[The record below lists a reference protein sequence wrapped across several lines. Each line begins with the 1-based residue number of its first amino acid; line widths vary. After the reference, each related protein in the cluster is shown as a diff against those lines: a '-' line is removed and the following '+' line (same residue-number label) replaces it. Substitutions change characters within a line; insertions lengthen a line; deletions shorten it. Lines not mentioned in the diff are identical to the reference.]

1 MNEIQEKLWEGML
14 CFNRK
19 SYEESK
25 LFFTDV
31 LDWDSGNP
39 EANYYLG
46 LIYMKEEN
54 YTKAVVYLKS
64 IVDMSVNFIFTHQC
78 RMLLGVIYYRTQEWE
93 RAKAEFQKLLK
104 VNFEPAKVHAAL
116 ASVYY
121 KLEDYE
127 NALDEAFKAHKAD
140 PYNLNA
146 KNTYGFLLC
155 DLDID
160 AEKGVEVLRDVV
172 RLKPENPAYLDSLA
186 WGLYKKGDIKE
197 SIDNFKAAMHL
208 TSNEEIQEHYNIVI
222 GVKAAPVRNRV

>member
-1 MNEIQEKLWEGML
+1 M
-14 CFNRK
+14 
-19 SYEESK
+19 
-25 LFFTDV
+25 
-31 LDWDSGNP
+31 
-39 EANYYLG
+39 
-46 LIYMKEEN
+46 
-54 YTKAVVYLKS
+54 
-64 IVDMSVNFIFTHQC
+64 
-78 RMLLGVIYYRTQEWE
+78 
-93 RAKAEFQKLLK
+93 K

-127 NALDEAFKAHKAD
+127 NALEEAFKAHKAD

-186 WGLYKKGDIKE
+186 WGLYKKGEIKE

-208 TSNEEIQEHYNIVI
+208 ISNEEIEEHYNIVI
-222 GVKAAPVRNRV
+222 GVKAAPVRNRI